1 MIGKVL
7 GNRYEIL
14 EKVGSGGMANV
25 YKAKD
30 RMLNRFVAVK
40 VLHSEFKEDEEF
52 IRRFNI
58 ESQAAASLSHQNIV
72 QIYDVGEEDGVQY
85 IVMEYLNGQTLKDYI
100 KSKQGGLYWKEALD
114 YSMQICRA
122 LEHAH
127 QKHIIHRDI
136 KPQNIMITTDGII
149 KVMDF
154 GIARAAN
161 NNTTKMNS
169 AAIGS
174 AHYLSPEQARGG
186 YTDQRS
192 DIYSLGVVM
201 YELFTGELPF
211 DAEAPVA
218 VAMKHIQEEP
228 IPPSKLNPTISKGI
242 EQVILK
248 AMSKEVRLRYSSAE
262 ELLEDLKKLY
272 VDANTVIMPEKNE
285 EPEKPR
291 HSTAEQRRGE
301 DVPRRR
307 KVRKKNA
314 SLAAIIAIS
323 LALLVVLVLGLSLAL
338 SSMADKEKVELS
350 VPDLKG
356 LTVEGAEEELE
367 RLGDDYKGFTVTV
380 EFYENSSAEKDTIIS
395 QSPEAET
402 ILDSPQEIKVVVSS
416 GSGMVVLGN
425 YRGESFASIES
436 YLKEKGLEVVR
447 EEESSDNFPSG
458 IIVRQEP
465 ESGTSLL
472 TGETVTLYVSR
483 GSANAIV
490 PNVVG
495 QSEANARAAIER
507 AGLAV
512 GEVVREEN
520 ETYVRGLVYDQ
531 GYTAYTKV
539 PEGTKVDIFVSN
551 GSSRS
556 GGGDSSGSDKDE
568 TPPSSDSSGGE
579 AAAEPQQP
587 SQPEIVDDPSTIE
600 EMKTTYLGLKLPT
613 DRPRV
618 TIKLVCDGKV
628 IYEKEHNTD
637 GGRADISLKSRGV
650 KNVDIYID
658 GKLEETREVH
668 FN

>member
-30 RMLNRFVAVK
+30 RMLNRFVAIK

-85 IVMEYLNGQTLKDYI
+85 IVMEFLSGRTLKEYI
-100 KSKQGGLYWKEALD
+100 KSKDGGLYWKEALD

-169 AAIGS
+169 SAIGS

-228 IPPSKLNPTISKGI
+228 IPPSKLNPSISKGI

-248 AMSKEVRLRYSSAE
+248 AMSKEVRLRYNSAG

-272 VDANTVIMPEKNE
+272 VDPNAVIMPEKKD
-285 EPEKPR
+285 EPERPR
-291 HSTAEQRRGE
+291 QGGAEKRRDE

-307 KVRKKNA
+307 KRRKNT

-323 LALLVVLVLGLSLAL
+323 LALLVALILGLTLLL
-338 SSMADKEKVELS
+338 SSVTGDKKVELS

-356 LTVEGAEEELE
+356 LTVEGAEEELL
-367 RLGDDYKGFTVTV
+367 RLGEDYKGFTVTV

-395 QSPEAET
+395 QTPEAET
-402 ILDSPQEIKVVVSS
+402 VVSGSQEIKVVVSS
-416 GSGMVVLGN
+416 GSGLVVLGN

-447 EEESSDNFPSG
+447 EEENSDNFPSG

-465 ESGTSLL
+465 ESGASLL

-495 QSEANARAAIER
+495 QREADARAAIER
-507 AGLAV
+507 AGLTV

-551 GSSRS
+551 GSSR
-556 GGGDSSGSDKDE
+556 GADTADE
-568 TPPSSDSSGGE
+568 GGE
-579 AAAEPQQP
+579 DTAGQPAASEPAPEAEQP
-587 SQPEIVDDPSTIE
+587 SKPEVVDDPSSIE